1 MTHIQRKTQNPE
13 IGEIARLLLSLL
25 LLSLNA
31 PSYAQPSELIDEE
44 IGFKITEQA
53 SIETEEQLD
62 VQAPVDD
69 LPVLDLDTPIRMNF
83 SGNWEKD
90 FARSD
95 NWEDE
100 LNRRMNMRQQNAAAQ
115 RAGIGLGGGPSV
127 TLGNT
132 NLNSP
137 RRREANLFVLAR
149 LSEYINRSS
158 TMEIF
163 QDREQVRIE
172 RRGEAPLICGM
183 DTGPTQTFSS
193 QHGAEI
199 CGWDRQQLV
208 FEVALPDGL
217 YIVHRFSVASNS
229 QTLRMITSIS
239 SNGSIPFNL
248 VQSYNKY
255 QAPPNEYNC
264 IQTITRGR
272 VCSQRTPLN

>member
-1 MTHIQRKTQNPE
+1 MTQIQRKTQNLE

-53 SIETEEQLD
+53 NIETEEQLD
-62 VQAPVDD
+62 VQAPLDD

-272 VCSQRTPLN
+272 VCSQRTPIN

>member
-1 MTHIQRKTQNPE
+1 MTHIQRSTQNSE
-13 IGEIARLLLSLL
+13 IGEIARFLLSLL
-25 LLSLNA
+25 LLSLNS
-31 PSYAQPSELIDEE
+31 PSYSQPSELTDDETSFEISAQVSTEAEE
-44 IGFKITEQA
+44 I
-53 SIETEEQLD
+53 LN
-62 VQAPVDD
+62 VQAPDDD

-100 LNRRMNMRQQNAAAQ
+100 LNRRMNLRQQNAAAQ

-163 QDREQVRIE
+163 QDRERVRIE

-183 DTGPTQTFSS
+183 DTGPTQTFSN

-217 YIVHRFSVASNS
+217 YIIHRFSVASNS

-264 IQTITRGR
+264 IQTITRSR

>member
-1 MTHIQRKTQNPE
+1 MTHIQRSTQNSE
-13 IGEIARLLLSLL
+13 IGEIARFLLSLL
-25 LLSLNA
+25 LLSLNS
-31 PSYAQPSELIDEE
+31 PSYSQPSELTDDETSFEVSAQVSTEAEE
-44 IGFKITEQA
+44 I
-53 SIETEEQLD
+53 LN
-62 VQAPVDD
+62 VQAPDDD

-100 LNRRMNMRQQNAAAQ
+100 LNRRMNLRQQNAAAQ

-163 QDREQVRIE
+163 QDRERVRIE

-183 DTGPTQTFSS
+183 DTGPTQTFSN

-217 YIVHRFSVASNS
+217 YIIHRFSVASNS

>member
-53 SIETEEQLD
+53 NIETEEQLD
-62 VQAPVDD
+62 VQAPLDD

-272 VCSQRTPLN
+272 VCSQRTPIN

>member
-1 MTHIQRKTQNPE
+1 MTHIQRSTQNSE
-13 IGEIARLLLSLL
+13 IGEIARFLLSLL
-25 LLSLNA
+25 LLSLNS
-31 PSYAQPSELIDEE
+31 PSYGQPSELTDDETSFEISAQVSTEAEE
-44 IGFKITEQA
+44 I
-53 SIETEEQLD
+53 LN
-62 VQAPVDD
+62 VQAPDDD

-100 LNRRMNMRQQNAAAQ
+100 LNRRMNLRQQNAAAQ

-163 QDREQVRIE
+163 QDRERVRIE

-183 DTGPTQTFSS
+183 DTGPTQTFSN

-217 YIVHRFSVASNS
+217 YIIHRFSVASNS

>member
-1 MTHIQRKTQNPE
+1 MTHIQRKTQNSE
-13 IGEIARLLLSLL
+13 IGVNVRLLLSLL
-25 LLSLNA
+25 LLSLYS
-31 PSYAQPSELIDEE
+31 PSYAQPSELTDEE
-44 IGFKITEQA
+44 TSFEISPQA
-53 SIETEEQLD
+53 SAEVEEQLNM
-62 VQAPVDD
+62 QAPADD
-69 LPVLDLDTPIRMNF
+69 LPVRDLDTPIRMNF

-100 LNRRMNMRQQNAAAQ
+100 LNRRMNLRQQNAAAQ

-163 QDREQVRIE
+163 QDRERVRIE

-183 DTGPTQTFSS
+183 DTGPTQTFSN

-208 FEVALPDGL
+208 FEVAIPDGL
-217 YIVHRFSVASNS
+217 YIIHRFSVASNS

>member
-1 MTHIQRKTQNPE
+1 MTHIQRKTQNLE

-83 SGNWEKD
+83 SGDWEKD

>member
-1 MTHIQRKTQNPE
+1 MTHIQQSTQNSE
-13 IGEIARLLLSLL
+13 IGEIARFLLSLL
-25 LLSLNA
+25 LLSLNS
-31 PSYAQPSELIDEE
+31 PSYGQPSELTDDETSFEISAQVSTEAEE
-44 IGFKITEQA
+44 I
-53 SIETEEQLD
+53 LN
-62 VQAPVDD
+62 VQAPDDD

-100 LNRRMNMRQQNAAAQ
+100 LNRRMNLRQQNAAAQ

-163 QDREQVRIE
+163 QDRERVRIE

-183 DTGPTQTFSS
+183 DTGPTQTFSN

-217 YIVHRFSVASNS
+217 YIIHRFSVASNS

>member
-1 MTHIQRKTQNPE
+1 
-13 IGEIARLLLSLL
+13 
-25 LLSLNA
+25 
-31 PSYAQPSELIDEE
+31 
-44 IGFKITEQA
+44 
-53 SIETEEQLD
+53 
-62 VQAPVDD
+62 
-69 LPVLDLDTPIRMNF
+69 MN
-83 SGNWEKD
+83 
-90 FARSD
+90 
-95 NWEDE
+95 
-100 LNRRMNMRQQNAAAQ
+100 LRQQNAAAQ

-163 QDREQVRIE
+163 QDRERVRIE

-183 DTGPTQTFSS
+183 DTGPTQTFSN

-217 YIVHRFSVASNS
+217 YIIHRFSVASNS

>member
-1 MTHIQRKTQNPE
+1 MTHIQRSAQNSE
-13 IGEIARLLLSLL
+13 IGEIARFLLSLL
-25 LLSLNA
+25 LLSLNS
-31 PSYAQPSELIDEE
+31 PSYGQPSELTDDETSFEISAQVSTEAEE
-44 IGFKITEQA
+44 I
-53 SIETEEQLD
+53 LN
-62 VQAPVDD
+62 VQAPDDD

-100 LNRRMNMRQQNAAAQ
+100 LNRRMNLRQQNAAAQ

-163 QDREQVRIE
+163 QDRERVRIE

-183 DTGPTQTFSS
+183 DTGPTQTFSN

-217 YIVHRFSVASNS
+217 YIIHRFSVASNS

>member
-1 MTHIQRKTQNPE
+1 MTHIQRKTQNSE
-13 IGEIARLLLSLL
+13 IGVNVRLLLSLL
-25 LLSLNA
+25 LLSLYS
-31 PSYAQPSELIDEE
+31 PSYAQPSELTDEE
-44 IGFKITEQA
+44 TSFEISAQA
-53 SIETEEQLD
+53 SAEVEEQLNI
-62 VQAPVDD
+62 QAPADD

-100 LNRRMNMRQQNAAAQ
+100 LNRRMNLRQQNAAAQ

-163 QDREQVRIE
+163 QDRERVRIE

-183 DTGPTQTFSS
+183 DTGPTQTFSN

-217 YIVHRFSVASNS
+217 YIIHRFSVASNS

>member
-1 MTHIQRKTQNPE
+1 MTHIQRKTQNSE
-13 IGEIARLLLSLL
+13 IGVNVRLLLSLL
-25 LLSLNA
+25 LLSLYS
-31 PSYAQPSELIDEE
+31 PSYAQPSELTDEE
-44 IGFKITEQA
+44 TSFEISPQA
-53 SIETEEQLD
+53 SAEVEEQLNI
-62 VQAPVDD
+62 QAPADD
-69 LPVLDLDTPIRMNF
+69 LPVLDLETPIRMNF

-100 LNRRMNMRQQNAAAQ
+100 LNRRMNLRQQNAAAQ

-163 QDREQVRIE
+163 QDRERVRIE

-183 DTGPTQTFSS
+183 DTGPTQTFSN

-217 YIVHRFSVASNS
+217 YIIHRFSVASNS